1 MTTTIVPGE
10 PTGDVMDD
18 ATRGADFTAYV
29 RAREQALA
37 RLAYLLTGDRD
48 AAEDLLQN
56 ALAKC
61 YRHWERIRSVEQ
73 PDAYVRR
80 VMVNERNSRWRSLV
94 RRRDSAGSHV
104 LEVLDPPAPPRGL
117 DRAESLDLW
126 RTVQTLPTQQ
136 RAVLV
141 LRFYEDL
148 TEAQTADVLGCS
160 VGTVKSHLSRALAAM
175 RLKMSEAP
183 A

>member
-1 MTTTIVPGE
+1 
-10 PTGDVMDD
+10 MDD
-18 ATRGADFTAYV
+18 AARTADFTDYV
-29 RAREQALA
+29 KAREQALA

-61 YRHWERIRSVEQ
+61 YRNWERVRGVEQ

-80 VMVNERNSRWRSLV
+80 ILINERNSRWRRIV
-94 RRRDSAGSHV
+94 RRADSASSHV
-104 LEVLDPPAPPRGL
+104 LEVHDPPAPPAAV
-117 DRAESLDLW
+117 DAAESLDLW
-126 RTVQTLPTQQ
+126 RHVQALPRQQ

-141 LRFYEDL
+141 LRYYEDL
-148 TEAQTADVLGCS
+148 TEAQTAQILGCS
-160 VGTVKSHLSRALAAM
+160 LGTVKSHTSRALAAM

>member
-1 MTTTIVPGE
+1 
-10 PTGDVMDD
+10 MDD
-18 ATRGADFTAYV
+18 SARTADFTDYV
-29 RAREQALA
+29 KAREQTLA

-61 YRHWERIRSVEQ
+61 YRNWERVRGVEQ

-80 VMVNERNSRWRSLV
+80 IMVNERNSRWRRIV
-94 RRRDSAGSHV
+94 RRKESAGSHV
-104 LEVLDPPAPPRGL
+104 LEVHDHPAPPAAV
-117 DRAESLDLW
+117 DPAESLDLW
-126 RTVQTLPTQQ
+126 RHVQALPRQQ

-141 LRFYEDL
+141 LRYYEDL
-148 TEAQTADVLGCS
+148 TEAQTAEILGCS
-160 VGTVKSHLSRALAAM
+160 LGTVKSHTSRALAAM
-175 RLKMSEAP
+175 RLRMSEAP

>member
-1 MTTTIVPGE
+1 
-10 PTGDVMDD
+10 MDD
-18 ATRGADFTAYV
+18 AARTADFTDYV
-29 RAREQALA
+29 KAREQTLA

-61 YRHWERIRSVEQ
+61 YRNWERVRGVEQ

-80 VMVNERNSRWRSLV
+80 IMVNERNSRWRRIV
-94 RRRDSAGSHV
+94 RRKESAGSHV
-104 LEVLDPPAPPRGL
+104 LEVHDPPAPPAAVDL
-117 DRAESLDLW
+117 AESLDLW
-126 RTVQTLPTQQ
+126 RHVQALPRQQ

-141 LRFYEDL
+141 LRYYEDL
-148 TEAQTADVLGCS
+148 TEAQTAEILGCS
-160 VGTVKSHLSRALAAM
+160 LGTVKSHTSRALAAM
-175 RLKMSEAP
+175 RLRMSEAP

>member
-1 MTTTIVPGE
+1 
-10 PTGDVMDD
+10 MDN
-18 ATRGADFTAYV
+18 AARTADFTDYV
-29 RAREQALA
+29 KAREQALA

-61 YRHWERIRSVEQ
+61 YRNWERVRGVEQ

-80 VMVNERNSRWRSLV
+80 ILINERNSRWRRIV
-94 RRRDSAGSHV
+94 RRADSAGSHV
-104 LEVLDPPAPPRGL
+104 LEVHDPPAPPAAV
-117 DRAESLDLW
+117 DPAESLDLW
-126 RTVQTLPTQQ
+126 RHVQALPRQQ

-141 LRFYEDL
+141 LRYYEDL
-148 TEAQTADVLGCS
+148 TEAQTAEILGCS
-160 VGTVKSHLSRALAAM
+160 LGTVKSHTSRALAAM